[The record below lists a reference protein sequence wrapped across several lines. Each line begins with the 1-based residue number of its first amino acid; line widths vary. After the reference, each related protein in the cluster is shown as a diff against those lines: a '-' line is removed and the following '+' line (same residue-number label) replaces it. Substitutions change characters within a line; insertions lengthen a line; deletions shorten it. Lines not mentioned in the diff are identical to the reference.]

1 MAMLMPFK
9 PIGAPMHY
17 DVVVVGGG
25 TAGVAAAVGAA
36 QCGAHTL
43 LIERYGFLGGA
54 ATHSNVLAYC
64 GLFAQ
69 GGDVPRSVVG
79 GVGAA
84 VLGHMRDM
92 GIDSSARRSYS
103 GNWIVPLNCEAVKIA
118 LDMAVLE
125 AGVEV
130 RMHTRLIAASTSDG
144 NITSIIVADH
154 LGTHEITAGAMVD
167 ASGDCNLAYASGA
180 QASAYY
186 PEGSPIAPAS
196 YPIRVGGVPRSAQID
211 KKYLVAAA
219 ATISQNIGRASIRK
233 NGGIMTRL
241 PGTDDLWWLAVDVVT
256 DGLSS
261 RDMTIAEMDGR
272 RMAWLAVGALR
283 ANAPGFEHANLS
295 GTGPQIGIRETRH
308 VATRASVS
316 EQDAAEGRL
325 RNDGVGCAGW
335 PMEIHHAPGQTEYRS
350 IGAYGYF
357 HVPMGAIQAANL
369 SNLWLAGRTIGADP
383 AAYASV
389 RVMGTAFA
397 TGQAAGV
404 GAAQQVDNGN
414 GVDVDVESV
423 RHELLRQGAVL

>member
-1 MAMLMPFK
+1 MLMLAK
-9 PIGAPMHY
+9 PVAPPAHY
-17 DVVVVGGG
+17 DVIVVGGG

-36 QCGAHTL
+36 RAGAHTL

-69 GGDVPRSVVG
+69 GGDVPRTVVG
-79 GVGAA
+79 GVAET
-84 VLGHMRDM
+84 VMNHMRGL
-92 GIDSSARRSYS
+92 GIDTGARRSYS
-103 GNWIVPLNCEAVKIA
+103 GNWIVPLNAEAVKIG
-118 LDMAVLE
+118 LDIAVAE
-125 AGVEV
+125 AGVDV
-130 RMHTRLIAASTSDG
+130 CLHTRLIAASTSDG
-144 NITSIIVADH
+144 RVTSIIVADH
-154 LGTHEITAGAMVD
+154 EGAREITAGALVD
-167 ASGDCNLAYASGA
+167 ASGDCNLAYACGA
-180 QASAYY
+180 RTSHHH

-196 YPIRVGGVPRSAQID
+196 CPIRISGVPANVQID
-211 KKYLVAAA
+211 KQALAAA
-219 ATISQNIGRASIRK
+219 VATLTPTLGRASIRK

-256 DGLSS
+256 DGLSG

-272 RMAWLAVGALR
+272 RMAWLAVAALR
-283 ANAPGFEHANLS
+283 TSAPGFERANLA

-357 HVPMGAIQAANL
+357 HVPMGAIQAAEL
-369 SNLWLAGRTIGADP
+369 SNLWLGGRTIGADP

-397 TGQAAGV
+397 TGHAAGI
-404 GAAQQVDNGN
+404 GAARQVDG
-414 GVDVDVESV
+414 GKDSVEVDAV
-423 RHELLRQGAVL
+423 RQELLRQGAVL